1 MSERQPIPPLS
12 EEPVDDETSDARPT
26 SEGGRAAWTRDDD
39 ELILLDAIE
48 ESPDDERIA
57 DLV

>member
-12 EEPVDDETSDARPT
+12 EEPVADETSDGRPPR
-26 SEGGRAAWTRDDD
+26 EGGHAAWTRDDD
-39 ELILLDAIE
+39 ELVLLDEIE